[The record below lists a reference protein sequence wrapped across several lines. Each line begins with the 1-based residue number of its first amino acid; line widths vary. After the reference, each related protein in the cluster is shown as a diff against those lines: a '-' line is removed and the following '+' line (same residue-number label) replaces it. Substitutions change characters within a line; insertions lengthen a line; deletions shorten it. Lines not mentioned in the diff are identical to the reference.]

1 MPTKFNNFPS
11 AEQVYTGSDSDI
23 QREKRLNNW
32 VRSYSLPSMIGNAV
46 QSAMT
51 NNPYDRSA
59 ALRAELAQQQA
70 NSVNLPWRTKEA
82 LANELFKASPL
93 DAVNGDGAAPGQYHY
108 SPRTATQSAGPG
120 AVSPVTSGNING
132 QDVVVPTAGNYLN
145 GAYQS
150 KLAGYGLGESP
161 TVKAYN
167 DAVYNYK
174 SPEQRQ
180 KEASEQRQHTWAMDV
195 AKFNAEKALQ
205 VATIQAQGRVDA
217 AAARPAKGKSQ
228 YEAQLKADNQERAEQ
243 TKELFN
249 AYKAAQK
256 SGETMPFEDWQSL
269 APEALVINQKYRA
282 LGEQSGRMRRE
293 AAQKYQSLPP
303 GDSNDAAAADRINAL
318 TYGPDDRP
326 VGLGG
331 AGSMMNDAQGGVL
344 PHERKAIADRI
355 AQARANHATDEQI
368 LDLAKRGG
376 LTTAQFNA
384 VKQELEGKAIRKAQF
399 GDPATA
405 ANDAKPKGKVTKG
418 KPMKGKN
425 YANAPFKMSSGNYSM
440 SAAQPEM
447 ASYEDPR
454 MRAWARATAP
464 SYRSQ
469 VEAPAAVQAPSFLD
483 ALLRSLSPQTRRYD
497 SPIA

>member
-82 LANELFKASPL
+82 LANELFKASPI

-132 QDVVVPTAGNYLN
+132 QDVVVPTAGNYVN

-180 KEASEQRQHTWAMDV
+180 KEASDAMLYNRYIDA
-195 AKFNAEKALQ
+195 AKIN
-205 VATIQAQGRVDA
+205 AQGKVDA
-217 AAARPAKGKSQ
+217 ASAKPAKKSGGEDYGKL
-228 YEAQLKADNQERAEQ
+228 LKADDRERAKA
-243 TKELFN
+243 TNELFN
-249 AYKAAQK
+249 AYQRYVAKEPTGQPL
-256 SGETMPFEDWQSL
+256 PFEEWQKTDPL
-269 APEALVINQKYRA
+269 ASVIVQKHQALA
-282 LGEQSGRMRRE
+282 EQSGRHGRE
-293 AAQKYQSLPP
+293 MSQKYASLPQ
-303 GDSNDAAAADRINAL
+303 GDANDAAAADRVNELAFGVQPEAQSKISQSVQAA
-318 TYGPDDRP
+318 RSQ
-326 VGLGG
+326 G
-331 AGSMMNDAQGGVL
+331 AS
-344 PHERKAIADRI
+344 
-355 AQARANHATDEQI
+355 DEQI
-368 LDLAKRGG
+368 LALAKQAG
-376 LTTAQFNA
+376 LSTAEFNA

-418 KPMKGKN
+418 KPTKGKE

-454 MRAWARATAP
+454 MRAWASATNPAP

-469 VEAPAAVQAPSFLD
+469 VEAPAAAQVPSFLD
-483 ALLRSLSPQTRRYD
+483 ALLRSLSPQTRRYAAG